1 MNKYGNGAL
10 KKLKDR
16 MNGPAYTIP
25 EADYTVGETDMPS
38 AGEAFASSFTASGGS
53 ISSDGKRKA
62 ELDKLQKDNPEMSRG
77 DARKKRR
84 ADKKNGSNEIKKVDP
99 SMFKVTNPLFT
110 QPPSFELS
118 PKKDGVKF
126 AAKQGAKEA
135 IKKVAGNIAAKVFG
149 AAGMILTPTTVYAGG
164 EKKGGTITNEELKE
178 QSKLIP
184 EETQEQ
190 FQARMAKQ
198 NK

>member
-25 EADYTVGETDMPS
+25 EADYTIGQTDMPN
-38 AGEAFASSFTASGGS
+38 AGEAFGASFSASGGS
-53 ISSDGKRKA
+53 LSNPERKE
-62 ELDKLQKDNPEMSRG
+62 ELDKLEKQGMTRG
-77 DARKKRR
+77 EARKARR
-84 ADKKNGSNEIKKVDP
+84 AARKTSSTE
-99 SMFKVTNPLFT
+99 
-110 QPPSFELS
+110 S
-118 PKKDGVKF
+118 PAKDGVKF

-164 EKKGGTITNEELKE
+164 EKKGGTITNEQLKE

>member
-1 MNKYGNGAL
+1 MYKYGNSAL
-10 KKLKDR
+10 KKLKNR
-16 MNGPAYTIP
+16 VNNSEGPA
-25 EADYTVGETDMPS
+25 
-38 AGEAFASSFTASGGS
+38 
-53 ISSDGKRKA
+53 
-62 ELDKLQKDNPEMSRG
+62 
-77 DARKKRR
+77 
-84 ADKKNGSNEIKKVDP
+84 
-99 SMFKVTNPLFT
+99 
-110 QPPSFELS
+110 
-118 PKKDGVKF
+118 KDGVKF

-135 IKKVAGNIAAKVFG
+135 IKKFAGNIAAKVFG